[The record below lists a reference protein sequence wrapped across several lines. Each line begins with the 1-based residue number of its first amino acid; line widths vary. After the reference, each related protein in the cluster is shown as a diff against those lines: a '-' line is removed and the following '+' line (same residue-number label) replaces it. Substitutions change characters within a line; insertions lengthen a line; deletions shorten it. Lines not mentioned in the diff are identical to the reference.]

1 MEMKMPNMSEKSQN
15 VNSHSETTLRKEK
28 ISSTLTPLEKHCKNI
43 GIIYDTYEG
52 QVLGDRY

>member
-1 MEMKMPNMSEKSQN
+1 MKMPNMSEKSQN